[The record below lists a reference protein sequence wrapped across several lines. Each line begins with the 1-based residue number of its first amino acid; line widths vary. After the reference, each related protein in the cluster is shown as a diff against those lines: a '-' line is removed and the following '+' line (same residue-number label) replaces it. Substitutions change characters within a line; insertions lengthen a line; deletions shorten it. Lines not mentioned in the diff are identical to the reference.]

1 MKKNL
6 YIPPELSEIHLRME
20 SALCISGG
28 GEGMDPWED
37 GGASFAPSEPF
48 NLFDSITFD
57 SIF

>member
-6 YIPPELSEIHLRME
+6 YIPPELSEIHVRME
-20 SALCISGG
+20 SALCLSGG

-37 GGASFAPSEPF
+37 GGASFSPSDIF
-48 NLFDSITFD
+48 VSFD